1 MPQFA
6 ATIKHIEEGV
16 KGFTISA
23 AVKNIEGWEET
34 LGKLETPGA
43 KGVVRDLERLKK
55 LLHAEEIDGDA
66 VKELVMKLGKETM
79 TLAGKADTRNAGKVK
94 DLGEALMAATKQ
106 DA

>member
-34 LGKLETPGA
+34 LGKVEAPGA
-43 KGVVRDLERLKK
+43 KGIVRDLERLKK
-55 LLHAEEIDGDA
+55 LIQAESIDGDA
-66 VKELVMKLGKETM
+66 VKTLVAKLGKETV
-79 TLAGKADTRNAGKVK
+79 TLADKAESRNAEKAK
-94 DLGEALMAATKQ
+94 QLGEALASAAG
-106 DA
+106 

>member
-34 LGKLETPGA
+34 LGKLEAPGA
-43 KGVVRDLERLKK
+43 KAIVRDLEKLKK
-55 LLHAEEIDGDA
+55 LIQAEEIDGEA
-66 VKELVMKLGKETM
+66 VKELVGKLGKETL
-79 TLAGKADTRNAGKVK
+79 TLADKADSKNAEKVK
-94 DLGEALMAATKQ
+94 QLGEALSSAA
-106 DA
+106 